1 MQPVRLCI
9 TDVMPLCNVAV
20 ELENQRTGDNK
31 ATDGV
36 LIDKPMIINFSEGCT
51 VEIVLNVR
59 MTHESECNSV
69 NNDFNGYK

>member
-20 ELENQRTGDNK
+20 ELENRRTSNNK

-69 NNDFNGYK
+69 NNDFNGYN

>member
-1 MQPVRLCI
+1 
-9 TDVMPLCNVAV
+9 MPLCNVAV
-20 ELENQRTGDNK
+20 ELENRRTSNNK

-59 MTHESECNSV
+59 MTHESECNSI
-69 NNDFNGYK
+69 NNDFNGYN